1 MLEPTWTNI
10 NQQSICH
17 EGLTQVVQDRASPC
31 WLCVSWAQDLNRTNL
46 LRPCGKIRRR
56 EPWIRFSAVF
66 FFAKSPAG
74 QSHTA
79 EDIKNYKDM
88 PRVICQKCDCQ
99 SLVPW
104 HGGEAR
110 FGASRENVKRW
121 FERPSHAKNQAT
133 VASFWGTFVFRSFF
147 PVVHLPRTFKNILCL
162 DNLPGKFPNEAT
174 CDPKR
179 VHPWAKSSKISGPHG
194 ITASDGGQM

>member
-1 MLEPTWTNI
+1 VER
-10 NQQSICH
+10 S
-17 EGLTQVVQDRASPC
+17 GAV
-31 WLCVSWAQDLNRTNL
+31 NL
-46 LRPCGKIRRR
+46 GYGFQP
-56 EPWIRFSAVF
+56 F

-110 FGASRENVKRW
+110 FGASRENVKR
-121 FERPSHAKNQAT
+121 
-133 VASFWGTFVFRSFF
+133 
-147 PVVHLPRTFKNILCL
+147 
-162 DNLPGKFPNEAT
+162 
-174 CDPKR
+174 
-179 VHPWAKSSKISGPHG
+179 
-194 ITASDGGQM
+194 